1 MQKKSKVRSLAANGL
16 GLGCEA
22 FTATRKPEAAFAEAA
37 ATLIS
42 LPAGKA
48 FADGAAFFE
57 KARPSNDVADVA
69 FDAGA
74 DDAAAAAAAAAGGS
88 IAAVAV
94 ALASVR
100 SGTVAAAV
108 TGLTSVRSSGAA
120 TGLASEGRRTRSI
133 AGGAS
138 SASVLSTREG
148 AAVVVGASGVSAP
161 GNRPSRSKPPVSAP
175 PSMLP
180 EPPPTPLPE
189 PPPEPAGSGLLFGRR
204 KPGLPAGAAEVPL
217 AGAAVRSPTEL
228 LDELRLVGLRLPPLA
243 ADGGRRPTGLS
254 APG

>member
-1 MQKKSKVRSLAANGL
+1 MRSLAANGL

-74 DDAAAAAAAAAGGS
+74 EDAAAAAAAAAAAGS
-88 IAAVAV
+88 VAAVV
-94 ALASVR
+94 GALASVR

-108 TGLTSVRSSGAA
+108 AGLTSVRCSGTAA
-120 TGLASEGRRTRSI
+120 GLASEGRRTRSI

-180 EPPPTPLPE
+180 APPPAPLPE

-204 KPGLPAGAAEVPL
+204 KPGLPAGATEVPL